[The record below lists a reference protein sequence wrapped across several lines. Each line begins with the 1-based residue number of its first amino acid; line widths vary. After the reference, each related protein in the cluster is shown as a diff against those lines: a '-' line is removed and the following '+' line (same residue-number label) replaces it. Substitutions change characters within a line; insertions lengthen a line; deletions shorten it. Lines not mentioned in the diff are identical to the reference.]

1 MSISIKKNIK
11 PTFENVEM
19 LCDKPLSKSLSK
31 YDLTNF
37 LNCHSTNLLIGK
49 PGSGKTT
56 LMISLF
62 NKLLRGCFHNIFFFQ
77 PSHSRASMKKIY
89 F

>member
-37 LNCHSTNLLIGK
+37 LNFSLTLVFSNSEQPDRVANGKLANEVSKKQEQFFILI
-49 PGSGKTT
+49 
-56 LMISLF
+56 
-62 NKLLRGCFHNIFFFQ
+62 
-77 PSHSRASMKKIY
+77 
-89 F
+89 

>member
-19 LCDKPLSKSLSK
+19 LCEKPLSKSLSK

-37 LNCHSTNLLIGK
+37 L
-49 PGSGKTT
+49 
-56 LMISLF
+56 
-62 NKLLRGCFHNIFFFQ
+62 KL
-77 PSHSRASMKKIY
+77 S
-89 F
+89 

>member
-31 YDLTNF
+31 YDLTKF
-37 LNCHSTNLLIGK
+37 FNCFSTNFLIGK

-62 NKLLRGCFHNIFFFQ
+62 NYFVVVFI
-77 PSHSRASMKKIY
+77 IY
-89 F
+89 FYFSLHIQEHQ